1 MNIASTWRAR
11 DQRFDSLFDRAVAH
25 QLDGMTT
32 SELLESDSAFQ
43 SLSAADLCE
52 LRFRLGEVEIGR
64 DLLEQHV
71 GADLDRAASLLHRA
85 QEGGDLLL
93 HHHLAHEGAGCDP
106 GDVDRQRI
114 AVMRRGT
121 EYIVIPVSIGLRG
134 GKETI
139 EALHPTTGE
148 RLTLVIED
156 VEEIEVVK

>member
-1 MNIASTWRAR
+1 MAQLSSSQYDALERA
-11 DQRFDSLFDRAVAH
+11 
-25 QLDGMTT
+25 
-32 SELLESDSAFQ
+32 
-43 SLSAADLCE
+43 
-52 LRFRLGEVEIGR
+52 I
-64 DLLEQHV
+64 
-71 GADLDRAASLLHRA
+71 
-85 QEGGDLLL
+85 
-93 HHHLAHEGAGCDP
+93 
-106 GDVDRQRI
+106 VDRQRI